1 MQAYSYSHHSP
12 LKPGDIRLFKLMPGR
27 TGTELKGNLIVQP
40 LRRLASEFP
49 RLNDEAISAFE
60 ALSYT
65 WGALNRPTDSIQI
78 LVNTEEL
85 YIPIHANLS
94 AALRRLRHEAQPTFW
109 WIDALCINQ
118 RDVAEKNVQL
128 PLMPQIFESAIRVV
142 VWLGEE
148 YENSGAAISFLQDSL
163 DAANFTEF
171 LQEPTRKDAFTA
183 VVHLMKRPW
192 FTRRW
197 VIQEI
202 SSARRAFLYC
212 GAARMPWHAFVDAIS
227 LIAAQKDSLRKAFS
241 PLLANDPDDVESFNS
256 LSTLKFLH
264 LVDNMFRKTVNGR
277 ITEHLMTLEALLAT
291 TPQFESTDPKDT
303 VYALLFL
310 ASDAEATT
318 YEDWLRRFRLKH
330 AGRSWD
336 QSVQSATGLLTQNGR
351 PDIDDL
357 KDDLKRH
364 YGDISPHVEEPHRK
378 KVKTSERIKT
388 YEAAKS
394 KPQMFVQTLG
404 YALVRYL
411 GLEAYGNRRAIM
423 VDYKKSILEICR
435 DLMKFVIT
443 HSESIDMLCRP
454 WAPPDMNLPSWV
466 RTKAESAHL
475 PGLNGVYRRVNADP
489 LVGNPL
495 TPIKPYMAS
504 ARSKATWSQQARD
517 QRNLVLQGFVLDR
530 IKTKDAIATAGIVPM
545 TWTKMGGWTSLDETP
560 PEIFWRTL
568 VGNRN
573 ASGQR
578 APFHWGQV
586 CTAAFTRRAVGQ
598 DLDTGEAIRHGCP
611 DTVRAFLE
619 RVQSVV
625 WSRRLI
631 RFDRLDT
638 LGLAPR
644 SAKKSDLLCIL
655 KGCSVPVVLREF
667 IDGSRAASRGCPD
680 PLGHFSSVSPT
691 DVAERQPRVYYEF
704 IGEAYVHGIMDGEAY
719 DHKHAWNIPPHSF
732 LLR

>member
-1 MQAYSYSHHSP
+1 
-12 LKPGDIRLFKLMPGR
+12 MPGKR
-27 TGTELKGNLIVQP
+27 GTELKGNLIVQP
-40 LRRLASEFP
+40 LRRSVSDPFP
-49 RLNDEAISAFE
+49 SDEAIIVYE

-65 WGALNRPTDSIQI
+65 WGALSRPTDSIQI
-78 LVNTEEL
+78 LINTEEL
-85 YIPIHANLS
+85 YVPIHANLS
-94 AALRRLRHEAQPTFW
+94 TALRQLREDSKPTFW

-118 RDVAEKNVQL
+118 SDVAEKNVQL
-128 PLMPQIFESAIRVV
+128 PLMPQIFEGASRVV
-142 VWLGEE
+142 VWLGDE
-148 YENSGAAISFLQDSL
+148 YENSGPALTFLQDSL
-163 DAANFTEF
+163 NATDFVEF
-171 LQEPTRKDAFTA
+171 FQEPGRKDAFTG
-183 VVHLMKRPW
+183 VVLLMKRPW

-202 SSARRAFLYC
+202 SLARRAHLYC
-212 GAARMPWHAFVDAIS
+212 GTAQMPWHAFVDAIS

-264 LVDNMFRKTVNGR
+264 LVDNMFRKTVDGR

-291 TPQFESTDPKDT
+291 TPQFESSDPKDT

-318 YEDWLRRFRLKH
+318 YEDWLVRFRLQH
-330 AGRSWD
+330 AGRSWH
-336 QSVQSATGLLTQNGR
+336 QPLPPTAHLPV
-351 PDIDDL
+351 
-357 KDDLKRH
+357 KDDHAATDELRGH
-364 YGDISPHVEEPHRK
+364 SVDGSLDEPPRK
-378 KVKTSERIKT
+378 K
-388 YEAAKS
+388 AKALKMTDDCNAPGS
-394 KPQMFVQTLG
+394 RPRADVRRLG

-411 GLEAYGNRRAIM
+411 GLEAFGNRRAIM

-435 DLMKFVIT
+435 DLMKFIIT
-443 HSESIDMLCRP
+443 HSESVDMLCRP
-454 WAPPDMNLPSWV
+454 WAPPDMGLPSWV
-466 RTKAESAHL
+466 RTKADSAFL

-495 TPIKPYMAS
+495 WPVKPYMAS
-504 ARSKATWSQQARD
+504 TRTKATWSQQARD
-517 QRNLVLQGFVLDR
+517 SRSLVLQGFVLDR
-530 IKTKDAIATAGIVPM
+530 IKTKDAIATAGIVPIS
-545 TWTKMGGWTSLDETP
+545 WTRMGGWTCIDEVP

-586 CTAAFTRRAVGQ
+586 CAAAFARRAVGQ

-611 DTVRAFLE
+611 DTIRAFLE
-619 RVQSVV
+619 RVQCVV

-631 RFDRLDT
+631 SLDRTDT
-638 LGLAPR
+638 LGLAPKY
-644 SAKKSDLLCIL
+644 AKKGDLLCIL

-667 IDGSRAASRGCPD
+667 IDSSRAVSSSQPD
-680 PLGHFSSVSPT
+680 PLGHFSDVPAA
-691 DVAERQPRVYYEF
+691 DVAERQSHVHYEF
-704 IGEAYVHGIMDGEAY
+704 VGEAYVHGLMDGEAY
-719 DHKHAWNIPPHSF
+719 DRKHAWNIPPHSF

>member
-1 MQAYSYSHHSP
+1 M
-12 LKPGDIRLFKLMPGR
+12 
-27 TGTELKGNLIVQP
+27 
-40 LRRLASEFP
+40 
-49 RLNDEAISAFE
+49 
-60 ALSYT
+60 
-65 WGALNRPTDSIQI
+65 
-78 LVNTEEL
+78 
-85 YIPIHANLS
+85 
-94 AALRRLRHEAQPTFW
+94 FW

-118 RDVAEKNVQL
+118 SDMAEKNVQL
-128 PLMPQIFESAIRVV
+128 PLMPQIFESASRVV

-163 DAANFTEF
+163 NATSFDEF
-171 LQEPTRKDAFTA
+171 LQEPSRKDAFTGG
-183 VVHLMKRPW
+183 VHLMKRPW

-202 SSARRAFLYC
+202 SSARRAHLYC
-212 GAARMPWHAFVDAIS
+212 GISQMPWHAFVDAIS
-227 LIAAQKDSLRKAFS
+227 LIAAQKVSLRKAFS

-264 LVDNMFRKTVNGR
+264 LVDNMFRKTVDGR

-318 YEDWLRRFRLKH
+318 YEDWLVRFRLRH
-330 AGRSWD
+330 AGRSWHQPLPSTARLLVED
-336 QSVQSATGLLTQNGR
+336 GRATIDERKGHSTDGFPDGPPHKKTKVSGATEGHNAPKSRPRADVQR
-351 PDIDDL
+351 
-357 KDDLKRH
+357 
-364 YGDISPHVEEPHRK
+364 
-378 KVKTSERIKT
+378 
-388 YEAAKS
+388 
-394 KPQMFVQTLG
+394 LG

-423 VDYKKSILEICR
+423 VDYKKTILEICR
-435 DLMKFVIT
+435 DLMKFIIT
-443 HSESIDMLCRP
+443 HSESIDVLCRP
-454 WAPPDMNLPSWV
+454 WAPPDMSLPSWV

-495 TPIKPYMAS
+495 WPVKPYMAS
-504 ARSKATWSQQARD
+504 SRTKATWSQQARD
-517 QRNLVLQGFVLDR
+517 QRSLVLQGFVLDR

-545 TWTKMGGWTSLDETP
+545 SWTRMGGWTNIDEVP

-578 APFHWGQV
+578 APFHWGQA
-586 CTAAFTRRAVGQ
+586 CAATFARRAVGQ

-611 DTVRAFLE
+611 DTIRPFLE
-619 RVQSVV
+619 RVQCVV

-631 RFDRLDT
+631 LLDRTDT
-638 LGLAPR
+638 LGLAPK
-644 SAKKSDLLCIL
+644 SAKKGDLLCIL
-655 KGCSVPVVLREF
+655 KGCSVPVILREF
-667 IDGSRAASRGCPD
+667 NDGSRAAASSCPD
-680 PLGHFSSVSPT
+680 PLGHFSDVPAT
-691 DVAERQPRVYYEF
+691 DVAERQPRVHYEF
-704 IGEAYVHGIMDGEAY
+704 VGEAYVHGLMDGEAY
-719 DHKHAWNIPPHSF
+719 DRKHSWNIPPHSF